1 MQDFKN
7 LKVWQM
13 ARQLTK
19 SIYTL
24 TRDFPGSEEF
34 GLKSQMRRAS
44 VSICTNIAEGCGRR
58 GDREFRRFVDV
69 AMGSACE
76 LECET
81 ILSFDLAFI
90 TEAMQEQILEKL
102 IQIKRML
109 GSLANKLL
117 SSIEKLRQLRR
128 LNKEAAKRAA
138 RIQVTRPRAD
148 SLEPQ
153 AES

>member
-7 LKVWQM
+7 LNVWQM

-24 TRDFPGSEEF
+24 TMDFPGSEEF

-90 TEAMQEQILEKL
+90 TEAMQEEILDKL
-102 IQIKRML
+102 VQVKRML
-109 GSLANKLL
+109 SSLANRLL
-117 SSIEKLRQLRR
+117 GSIEKQRQLRR
-128 LNKEAAKRAA
+128 LNKDAAKGAA
-138 RIQVTRPRAD
+138 RTQAKPLRAD
-148 SLEPQ
+148 S
-153 AES
+153 

>member
-7 LKVWQM
+7 LTVWQM
-13 ARQLTK
+13 VRQLTK
-19 SIYTL
+19 SIYKL
-24 TRDFPGSEEF
+24 TMDFPGSEEF

-44 VSICTNIAEGCGRR
+44 VSICTNLAEGCGRR

-102 IQIKRML
+102 IQINRML
-109 GSLANKLL
+109 GSLASKLL
-117 SSIEKLRQLRR
+117 SSIDKQRRLRR
-128 LNKEAAKRAA
+128 SSKAVIETAAHPEIA
-138 RIQVTRPRAD
+138 PLRAD
-148 SLEPQ
+148 S
-153 AES
+153 

>member
-7 LKVWQM
+7 LTVWQM

-19 SIYTL
+19 SIYKL
-24 TRDFPGSEEF
+24 TMDFPGSEEF

-58 GDREFRRFVDV
+58 GDRELRRFVDV

-81 ILSFDLAFI
+81 ILSFDLAFM
-90 TEAMQEQILEKL
+90 TEPMQEQILEKL
-102 IQIKRML
+102 IEIKRMF
-109 GSLANKLL
+109 GSLASKLL
-117 SSIEKLRQLRR
+117 SSIEKHRQLRR
-128 LNKEAAKRAA
+128 LNKETAKRAA
-138 RIQVTRPRAD
+138 RTQVTPLRAD
-148 SLEPQ
+148 S
-153 AES
+153 